1 MNRFE
6 RIYKIHEL
14 LRSAKQPV
22 PMRTFIQALGSSR
35 NSVTRDFEYLRDML
49 GAPLVYFREHNGH
62 HYDPEAGVFELP
74 GFWMNSGELYALLAS
89 EQLLEQVQPG
99 LLGDRLLP
107 LKERI
112 RGLLGESGHS
122 ADRISEKIQIQ
133 PIQFRV
139 ISPTIFDPVAEAT
152 LAARQLRFDYH
163 SRSSAASENRLTHPQ
178 RLIHYRSNWYL
189 VAQCDKAHELRLF
202 SLDRI
207 SSPVVQNTACQPVEV
222 TFLNHYLASGFGI
235 FGGQAKSVA
244 QLRFNAQA
252 AKWVAEESWHPEQV
266 GEWRDD
272 GYHLSLPYADS
283 PELVMDILRYAEQ
296 VEVLAPDELRAE
308 VAEKVKKMQ
317 GIYW

>member
-6 RIYKIHEL
+6 RIYKIHEM
-14 LRSAKQPV
+14 LRTARQPV
-22 PMRTFIQALGSSR
+22 PMRAFIQALDSSR

-49 GAPLVYFREHNGH
+49 GAPLVYSREHNGH
-62 HYDPEAGVFELP
+62 RYDPGAGVFELP

-112 RGLLGESGHS
+112 RNLLGESGHS
-122 ADRISEKIQIQ
+122 AERISEKIQIQ

-139 ISPTIFDPVAEAT
+139 ISPAIFDPVAEAT
-152 LAARQLRFDYH
+152 LAAQQLRFDYH
-163 SRSSAASENRLTHPQ
+163 SRSSVASENRLTHPQ

-189 VAQCDKAHELRLF
+189 VAHCEAAQDLRLF

-207 SSPVVQNTACQPVEV
+207 AAPVVQNVPCQVVVPVDLDH
-222 TFLNHYLASGFGI
+222 FLGSGFGI
-235 FGGQAKSVA
+235 FGGQAKSTA
-244 QLRFNAQA
+244 HLRFSAQA

-266 GEWRDD
+266 GEWRDE

-283 PELVMDILRYAEQ
+283 PELVMDILRYAEH
-296 VEVLAPDELRAE
+296 VEVLAPAELRTE
-308 VAEKVKKMQ
+308 VAEKIRKMY